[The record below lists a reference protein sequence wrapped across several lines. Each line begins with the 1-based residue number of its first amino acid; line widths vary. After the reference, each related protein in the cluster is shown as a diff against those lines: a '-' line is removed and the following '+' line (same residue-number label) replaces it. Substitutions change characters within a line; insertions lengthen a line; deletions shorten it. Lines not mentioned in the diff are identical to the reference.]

1 MKNLA
6 LVMMLGSGMLVASA
20 SAQQPPQS
28 DQDVISRSV
37 AAAPANARDAAMVV
51 KWNPDGTRVVVR
63 EGKNGLVCWDQSAWP
78 HQQPFSAHCTSVAT
92 LPRVEQN
99 RSFFVKAA
107 NAKEA
112 EGMVQAAEKAKT
124 RVVPEFG
131 AGYYGLVGK
140 DQASA
145 RGHVTIAVPFATT
158 ETLKLPSKP
167 SSAGGWIMDSGT
179 SAAHIMVPGH

>member
-1 MKNLA
+1 MRNFALA
-6 LVMMLGSGMLVASA
+6 TLLGVGMLAAPA
-20 SAQQPPQS
+20 SAQQAPS
-28 DQDVISRSV
+28 DQDVIARSV

-51 KWNPDGTRVVVR
+51 RWNADGTRVVVR

-167 SSAGGWIMDSGT
+167 TPAGAWIMDSGT
-179 SAAHIMVPGH
+179 SAAHLMIPGH